1 MQIKNNS
8 YLWLLVIL
16 GTILISCDNNQVFDQ
31 YHKLDG
37 SWSKN
42 DTIRFD
48 FEQTDTINPYN
59 LFLNVRNNKDFPF
72 NNLFVIVSLKNPKN
86 EIKID
91 TLEYQ
96 MAFPDGKLMG
106 EGFSDVKESKL
117 WYQENFTFK
126 KSGKY
131 QIEIVHA
138 LRETGSITGM
148 DKVEGVTE
156 VGFRIEKTK

>member
-1 MQIKNNS
+1 MVLRNNK
-8 YLWLLVIL
+8 YWVIIFLTMLVA
-16 GTILISCDNNQVFDQ
+16 SCDQNRVFDQ

-37 SWSKN
+37 SWAKN
-42 DTIRFD
+42 DTIQFS
-48 FEQTDTINPYN
+48 FEQKDTINPYN
-59 LFLNVRNNKDFPF
+59 LFLNIRNNNEYPF
-72 NNLFVIVSLKNPKN
+72 NNLFVIVRLTNPEN
-86 EIKID
+86 ETKVD

-96 MAFPDGKLMG
+96 MTNPDGSLLG

-131 QIEIVHA
+131 NIDIIHA
-138 LRETGSITGM
+138 LREANQINGLER
-148 DKVEGVTE
+148 VNGVTE

>member
-1 MQIKNNS
+1 MVLRNNK
-8 YLWLLVIL
+8 YWVIIFLTMLVA
-16 GTILISCDNNQVFDQ
+16 SCDQNRVFDQ

-37 SWSKN
+37 SWAKN
-42 DTIRFD
+42 DTIQFS
-48 FEQTDTINPYN
+48 FEQKDTINPYN
-59 LFLNVRNNKDFPF
+59 LFLNIRNNNEYPF
-72 NNLFVIVSLKNPKN
+72 NNLFVIVRLTNPEN
-86 EIKID
+86 ETKVD

-96 MAFPDGKLMG
+96 MTNPDGSLLG

-131 QIEIVHA
+131 NIDIIHA
-138 LRETGSITGM
+138 LREANQINGIER
-148 DKVEGVTE
+148 VNGVTE

>member
-1 MQIKNNS
+1 MVLRNNK
-8 YLWLLVIL
+8 YWVIIFLTMLVA
-16 GTILISCDNNQVFDQ
+16 SCDQNRVFDQ

-37 SWSKN
+37 SWAKN
-42 DTIRFD
+42 DTIQFS
-48 FEQTDTINPYN
+48 FEQKDTINPYN
-59 LFLNVRNNKDFPF
+59 LFLNIRNNNEYPF
-72 NNLFVIVSLKNPKN
+72 NNLFVIVRLTNPEK
-86 EIKID
+86 ETKVD

-96 MAFPDGKLMG
+96 MTNPDGSLLG

-131 QIEIVHA
+131 NIDIIHA
-138 LRETGSITGM
+138 LREANQINGLER
-148 DKVEGVTE
+148 VNGVTE